1 MKSTVQ
7 RDLYADALESFL
19 AEVPIDQW
27 PMTGR
32 SLSRSGLERAMRLR
46 GFVRFDRKRLLS
58 SKCAPIF
65 KRMEVLLAEYLA
77 KNVDASDGNDEAPS
91 GGSVATREEK
101 HFRRRIDDLERELS
115 NAIRREKA
123 YKEKCALLEA
133 QIEAIRSRRDA
144 FEVHCETSLRTLH
157 L

>member
-1 MKSTVQ
+1 MKSTTQ
-7 RDLYADALESFL
+7 RDLYADALENFM
-19 AEVPIDQW
+19 AEVPIDLW
-27 PMTGR
+27 PMTGS

-58 SKCAPIF
+58 SKCAPVLE
-65 KRMEVLLAEYLA
+65 RMEAMLAQHLTV
-77 KNVDASDGNDEAPS
+77 NVRPTDRNGEAPV
-91 GGSVATREEK
+91 GGATASKAERQY
-101 HFRRRIDDLERELS
+101 RRHIEDLERELS

-123 YKEKCALLEA
+123 CKERCALMEA
-133 QIEAIRSRRDA
+133 QIEAMRSRRDA